1 MTTRTLSAVA
11 CLSLV
16 LLAAGG
22 CGSLF
27 GSATPEAKPS
37 PSANPTP
44 SEAVLHVPRVDL
56 LASID
61 LTAGATPVTTPLVQY
76 AGRNEWVSV
85 VLRVRAPAAGRAA
98 SLTLPNWIA
107 KGTRLRATATKVYQ
121 VLPMPLDVNR
131 AGYVRQTGLSVTAE
145 SLPRALLPVTA
156 RDGAIDL
163 AALRDPARPA
173 DASATAV
180 DTDVLLWLDVRV
192 GIDAAP
198 GEYTGAFQYVV
209 PPPAEDA
216 KAGPTNQAAL
226 KTSLTVADF
235 VLPDDRHLTM
245 AADVSWDRLRRL
257 WPDRFEAARPRLLN
271 RTDPNTKSAVAT
283 LDALMNIAQQN
294 RVQIHVPRLQ
304 PVVKWKPGPQAVID
318 WDDYDSLVGPWLS
331 GEQFPDKVP
340 LGFWALPR
348 IDFLANVQPLAQEQY
363 YVAAASHFDQRD
375 WLRVSPVILTKQT
388 PGRANVTERLVLSA
402 EASRVL
408 NAHPRVRVLL
418 PLEPAE
424 VQLANNENPNL
435 IAPTTTGR
443 LHCVAPGLI
452 SNSALGVWPA
462 ELDKPKSFLR
472 TDLAG
477 LIPYT
482 GAGGDESDVRVWSW
496 VAFLRKA
503 NVIQWDGCLPNE
515 NDPAK
520 PADPNELV
528 WFYPGS
534 WFGVEEP
541 VQTVQLKWLRQA
553 QQDFEYLYLA
563 NQRGSLLD
571 VLPMARVL
579 AKPVE
584 IQPGQSP
591 EAVYGMLIGTANAK
605 AWDDIKPLLVRT
617 LQARGPGITT
627 DANALNAL
635 GQEQLHWIEPLES
648 PVILSRRTEWSVGAP
663 PAGQPGPWVN
673 VKLGFDLYNASDTTP
688 EHNELS
694 YSRAAAGWI
703 VPPAPV
709 PIPRLS
715 MFQVARQ
722 NLSARINPNETA
734 NARHQP
740 VRIEYKSGQRGQAT
754 PLDVVVPV
762 ARSVRRGNL
771 LINGSLDDWSD
782 DDALQ
787 LGPLVRMMNR
797 PAVQAHALQYAA
809 TASKLYSGW
818 GDDDFYFAFN
828 VTGLSEAKPVL
839 ASRNFVEYQDG
850 RAWGEDVCQA
860 VLQAVYDDGSAGP
873 QLHIAVKPG
882 GNVWVEKRDR
892 PGRPWEPFQAGVRYA
907 ATNDKT
913 VWRGEMAIPWGT
925 LIDPAKTEEL
935 AKQGRPN
942 LPTIVRFN
950 FIQHKHDTGESATWA
965 GPVDAGRD
973 SEFSGVLVVKQ

>member
-1 MTTRTLSAVA
+1 M
-11 CLSLV
+11 SLA
-16 LLAAGG
+16 LLAVGG
-22 CGSLF
+22 CGGF
-27 GSATPEAKPS
+27 GLLGGKEPPKADAAASTATVTPEP
-37 PSANPTP
+37 PPQP
-44 SEAVLHVPRVDL
+44 DL
-56 LASID
+56 LAGIE
-61 LTAGATPVTTPLVQY
+61 LTADAKPVTTPLVRS
-76 AGRNEWVSV
+76 AGRNEWVSL
-85 VLRVRAPAAGRAA
+85 VLRVHAPAAGRPAW
-98 SLTLPNWIA
+98 LTLPTWTA
-107 KGTRLRATATKVYQ
+107 DGKPLRVKAAKVYQ

-131 AGYVRQTGLSVTAE
+131 AAYVRQTGMPVAAE
-145 SLPRALLPVTA
+145 SLPRALLPVVV
-156 RDGAIDL
+156 RDGRIDL
-163 AALRDPARPA
+163 TTLRDPARPA
-173 DASATAV
+173 AATATAV
-180 DTDVLLWLDVRV
+180 DRDVLLWVDVRV
-192 GIDAAP
+192 AIDAVP
-198 GEYTGAFQYVV
+198 GQYAGTFDYV
-209 PPPAEDA
+209 
-216 KAGPTNQAAL
+216 AGPTPENAKAPPVVAAGL
-226 KTSLTVADF
+226 AATLNVADF

-245 AADVSWDRLRRL
+245 AADLSWERLRRL
-257 WPDRFEAARPRLLN
+257 WPERFEAARPQLLS
-271 RTDPNTKSAVAT
+271 RTDPGTKAAVAT
-283 LDALMNIAQQN
+283 LDALMNLSQEN

-304 PVVKWKPGPQAVID
+304 PVVKWKPGPQAIID
-318 WDDYDSLVGPWLS
+318 WDDYDNLVGPWLS

-348 IDFLANVQPLAQEQY
+348 IDFLSNVQPAAQEQY

-375 WLRVSPVILTKQT
+375 WLRVSPVILTKPT

-408 NAHPRVRVLL
+408 GAHPRVRVLL

-424 VQLANNENPNL
+424 LQMANNGNANL
-435 IAPTTTGR
+435 ISPADTGR
-443 LHCVAPGLI
+443 LNCVAPGLI
-452 SNSALGVWPA
+452 SNSSLGVWPA
-462 ELDKPKSFLR
+462 NLDRPQNWLR

-503 NVIQWDGCLPNE
+503 GVIQWDGCLPAE

-591 EAVYGMLIGTANAK
+591 EPVYGLLIGTADAR
-605 AWDDIKPLLVRT
+605 AWASVKPLLVRT
-617 LQARGPGITT
+617 LQARGPGIQT
-627 DANALNAL
+627 DADTLNAL
-635 GQEQLHWIEPLES
+635 GLDQLHWIEPLER
-648 PVILSRRTEWSVGAP
+648 PVIIARRTEWSVGAP

-673 VKLGFDLYNASDTTP
+673 LKLGFDLYNASDTTP
-688 EHNELS
+688 ERNELT
-694 YSRAAAGWI
+694 YARVTGGWV
-703 VPPAPV
+703 VPPAATA
-709 PIPRLS
+709 IPRLS

-722 NLSARINPNETA
+722 NLSARLNPGEVD
-734 NARHQP
+734 NAHHVP
-740 VRIEYKSGQRGQAT
+740 VRIEYKSGQKGQST
-754 PLDVVVPV
+754 PLDVVAPV
-762 ARSVRRGNL
+762 SRCARLGNL

-787 LGPLVRMMNR
+787 LGPLVKMMSR
-797 PAVQAHALQYAA
+797 PAVQEHALQYAD

-828 VTGLSEAKPVL
+828 VTGLSRTKPVL

-860 VLQAVYDDGSAGP
+860 VVQGVYDDGTAGP
-873 QLHIAVKPG
+873 QIHIAVKPG

-907 ATNDKT
+907 STDDKAA
-913 VWRGEMAIPWGT
+913 WRGEMAIPWTT
-925 LIDPAKTEEL
+925 LIDPAKTDEL

-942 LPTIVRFN
+942 VPTILRFN
-950 FIQHKHDTGESATWA
+950 FIQHKHDSGESASWA

-973 SEFSGVLVVKQ
+973 SEFGGVLVVTP